1 MYQIDRLSQNDF
13 VASSAVE
20 ALTRQFHGM
29 TAITDLGLSYTGI
42 SNNSMQALTK
52 TWTML
57 PNLQRLR
64 YVLRCM

>member
-1 MYQIDRLSQNDF
+1 
-13 VASSAVE
+13 
-20 ALTRQFHGM
+20 M

-64 YVLRCM
+64 YVLRCV